1 MRVLLTKPL
10 KPTKVPKGLTVEYL
24 DEDTGAAETAAALRG
39 CDVFVQPWIRSPQ
52 MLFDAGMA
60 YATNKRLKRCDQST
74 VDALLARLAPRVALV
89 GEDVSPWV
97 FDELQRAGYVATRV
111 ERVHGPNGRT
121 NLHASVQGASLL
133 VTRQHGEASGVLAH
147 WDTYRNALAQVFGV
161 PLLVEGVALPNAAES
176 ITHRSYFSTLHDLA
190 AALKEVPGAV

>member
-52 MLFDAGMA
+52 MMFDAGVA
-60 YATNKRLKRCDQST
+60 YATNKRLERCEQST

-89 GEDVSPWV
+89 GEDVSLWV
-97 FDELQRAGYVATRV
+97 LEELARAGYVATRV
-111 ERVHGPNGRT
+111 EQVRGADGRT
-121 NLHASVQGASLL
+121 KLHASVQGASLL
-133 VTRQHGEASGVLAH
+133 VTRLRGGASGVRAH
-147 WDTYRNALAQVFGV
+147 WDTYRHALAQVYGV
-161 PLLVEGVALPNAAES
+161 PILVEGVASPDAVAS
-176 ITHRSYFSTLHDLA
+176 ITHRSYFSTPHDLA